1 MANKPTILVVEDE
14 EDLRNIVIYN
24 LNREGYETVGVESGE
39 EGLALAISQKPDLI
53 ILDLMLPG
61 ISGMDVCRKIKQNS
75 DTQRLP
81 IIIVSAKGE
90 ESDIVSGLELGADDY
105 LTKPFSPRILL
116 ARVGTVLRR
125 SEQKTLGSD
134 ESTEQT
140 VLNIDG
146 LTIDS
151 KKYLLKIDGES
162 VNLTKSEFDILYF
175 LASRRGWVFTRYQIV
190 DAIRGDKYVVTE
202 RSIDVQ
208 IAGLR
213 KKLNQYAELVETV
226 RGVGY
231 RFKE

>member
-1 MANKPTILVVEDE
+1 MANKPKILIVEDE

-39 EGLALAISQKPDLI
+39 EGLEWAISQKPDLI

-61 ISGMDVCRKIKQNS
+61 MSGMEVCRQIKQNS
-75 DTQRLP
+75 DTRNLP

-125 SEQKTLGSD
+125 TEHKAPESDVNGGPTLID
-134 ESTEQT
+134 
-140 VLNIDG
+140 IDG
-146 LTIDS
+146 LIIDS
-151 KKYLLKIDGES
+151 KKYLLKIDDES

-175 LASRRGWVFTRYQIV
+175 LVSRRGWVFTRYQIV

-213 KKLNQYAELVETV
+213 KKLRAYADLIETV